1 MQKRLLSVGKR
12 GPRSFIGGTQVDLVV
27 WQSRHLTSCRTEFL
41 KELLNMLFVACFQK
55 GGLAGLYSHAWRF
68 IVAQII
74 HMKRSSPLICQLGI
88 REYSCRD
95 KDIGVRCLDHGM
107 KWVYDKHRSFLS
119 ISLNIE
125 RFALVATLNVFH
137 LMFILSV
144 DVSHY
149 CIVLFFSKILFWI
162 LIGPF
167 FCVPED

>member
-55 GGLAGLYSHAWRF
+55 GGLAGLYSHVWRF
-68 IVAQII
+68 IAAQII

-95 KDIGVRCLDHGM
+95 KDIGVRCLEHGM
-107 KWVYDKHRSFLS
+107 KYEYMTNTLVHFTEHRAFFFSCYFECISFDVYIVCRC
-119 ISLNIE
+119 ISL
-125 RFALVATLNVFH
+125 L
-137 LMFILSV
+137 
-144 DVSHY
+144 Y
-149 CIVLFFSKILFWI
+149 CIVFIQGSLLNLDRTFFLCTF
-162 LIGPF
+162 
-167 FCVPED
+167 ED